1 MTGILSR
8 MSRAAASGDME
19 VGKRLFMAAVL
30 DDLIGQ
36 RELQT
41 MGQDLL
47 SSIGGKVRKGCITHP

>member
-1 MTGILSR
+1 
-8 MSRAAASGDME
+8 
-19 VGKRLFMAAVL
+19 MAAVL

-47 SSIGGKVRKGCITHP
+47 SSIGGEVRKGCITHP

>member
-47 SSIGGKVRKGCITHP
+47 SSIGGEVRKGCITHP